1 MESFGHERRVRQ
13 GEDWNLDITLSASN
27 REYIPFI
34 VSSQRNNPFFVVTIA
49 STKYE
54 KNFRYVRSWW
64 NSVDNLNIP
73 TFYQTTPRYY
83 GELSELPTD
92 PSAIEGESAET
103 RYLYQYTL
111 ASDAIDITVGHKPYY
126 YFYFDYSGE
135 TPVRIDNYSC
145 RLRFNF
151 PSSVTAE
158 WTGQNYLYQIT
169 LVSGQLMQDRL
180 NEIYDFYKPVDWP
193 KDNIEAQYKYV
204 KIQYPKELQ
213 PDIDIDSPLGY
224 IEIPEPILQPTKLEV
239 FNNLRTLI

>member
-1 MESFGHERRVRQ
+1 MESFGNERQVHQ
-13 GEDWNLDITLSASN
+13 GEDWNLDIRLSASA

-34 VSSQRNNPFFVVTIA
+34 ISSQRNHPFFVVTVA

-83 GELSELPTD
+83 GEIEELPTN
-92 PSAIEGESAET
+92 PITIEGESAET

-111 ASDAIDITVGHKPYY
+111 ASEQIDITVGHKPYH

-135 TPVRIDNYSC
+135 SPIRIDGYEC
-145 RLRFNF
+145 HIRFNF
-151 PSSVTAE
+151 PSSITAE

-169 LVSGQLMQDRL
+169 LVSGQLMEDRL
-180 NEIYDFYKPVDWP
+180 KEIRNYYKPVNWP
-193 KDNIEAQYKYV
+193 TTIEAQYKYV
-204 KIQYPKELQ
+204 KLHYPNELQ
-213 PDIDIDSPLGY
+213 PDIDVDSPLGY
-224 IEIPEPILQPTKLEV
+224 IEQPEPILPPTKLEV